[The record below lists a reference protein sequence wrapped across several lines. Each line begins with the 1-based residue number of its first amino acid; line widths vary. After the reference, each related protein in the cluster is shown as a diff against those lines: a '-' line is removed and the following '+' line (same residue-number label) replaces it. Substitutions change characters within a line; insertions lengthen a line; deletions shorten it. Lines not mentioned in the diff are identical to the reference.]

1 MMLKIISAAL
11 ILVLGA
17 AGCAQDKSPVLPVD
31 IHTISVDKR
40 PQGFAR
46 SLDAGNLLVSCYGS
60 RTVCEINL
68 EDRCVSQRLEVRKGP
83 NRLIPD
89 INRRGI
95 YCLHTGENVLA
106 ILGGNPVRV
115 RRIMGTGSIA
125 LAGGALRPNQG
136 ELWICDGVSSVYI
149 LLAGNMKLKDK
160 IQLGRYTQQV
170 AFDRG
175 GSRAFVT
182 MKGENAIAV
191 VNATKKEEIAR
202 IPVGIYPR
210 DIVLVGNTACIS
222 NYGSHDISLVDT
234 AKLEER
240 ARIRVRRKP
249 NSLSARGNT
258 LWVSCEDSYRIV
270 AIDVA
275 KAKIIGTIKTGFYPG
290 AIMALADGSLA
301 VANPRRNKVALIQP
315 RKLPAAEK

>member
-1 MMLKIISAAL
+1 M
-11 ILVLGA
+11 ILLLGA
-17 AGCAQDKSPVLPVD
+17 AGCAQDKSPILPVD

-46 SLDAGNLLVSCYGS
+46 GLDAGNLLVSCFGS

-83 NRLIPD
+83 NRLIRD

-95 YCLHTGENVLA
+95 LCLHTGENVLVV
-106 ILGGNPVRV
+106 LGGKPVRV
-115 RRIMGTGSIA
+115 RRSMGTGRIT

-136 ELWICDGVSSVYI
+136 ELWICDGVSSLYI
-149 LLAGNMKLKDK
+149 LLAGNLRLKDK
-160 IQLGRYTQQV
+160 IQLGRYPQQL
-170 AFDRG
+170 AFNRG
-175 GSRAFVT
+175 GSRAYVT
-182 MKGENAIAV
+182 LKGENAVAV
-191 VNATKKEEIAR
+191 VNTAKKEEIAR

-258 LWVSCEDSYRIV
+258 LWVSCEDSYRVV

-290 AIMALADGSLA
+290 AIKALSDGSLA
-301 VANPRRNKVALIQP
+301 VANPRKNKVALIQP
-315 RKLPAAEK
+315 RKLPAERK